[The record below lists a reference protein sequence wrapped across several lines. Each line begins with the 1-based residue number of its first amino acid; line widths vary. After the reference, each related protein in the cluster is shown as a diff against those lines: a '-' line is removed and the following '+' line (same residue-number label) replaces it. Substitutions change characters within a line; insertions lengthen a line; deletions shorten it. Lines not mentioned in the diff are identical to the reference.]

1 MATNKK
7 TETQTQSQTTS
18 HRSSSSTT
26 VNQVMNILA
35 FVAVCIGGVALFLAM
50 VLKLFRLTASW
61 IGTMK
66 ALANAI
72 GWLALCILSFRYISH
87 RRKIWI
93 WVVWTVAVV
102 MIFIGII
109 VPIFS

>member
-1 MATNKK
+1 MTTNKK
-7 TETQTQSQTTS
+7 TETKTQTT
-18 HRSSSSTT
+18 RTSSSTS
-26 VNQVMNILA
+26 VSKVMNVLA

-50 VLKLFRLTASW
+50 ILKLFGLTASW
-61 IGTMK
+61 IGTMR

-72 GWLALCILSFRYISH
+72 GWIALCVLSFRYISH

-93 WVVWTVAVV
+93 WVLWTIAVV
-102 MIFIGII
+102 MIIIGII